1 MLGGMRQPP
10 LLESHPPTAQMI
22 LAIVVPAVFGI
33 ITGIFL
39 GVSELVYLLL
49 SILGIGGGY
58 LAGKEHIG
66 ASEGAT
72 RGFTGGILFGTF
84 ILAAHAA
91 TGLER
96 KAHLPEPE
104 ILLVVL
110 TTVFGIVLG
119 ALGGRAR
126 EKSAGREAVQDVNS
140 PEKVSFVVE
149 VDGDD
154 VRQEPALTRAAPPA
168 THE

>member
-1 MLGGMRQPP
+1 MRQPD
-10 LLESHPPTAQMI
+10 LLESHPPNTQMI
-22 LAIVVPAVFGI
+22 LAIVVPSVFGI
-33 ITGIFL
+33 VTGIFL
-39 GVSELVYLLL
+39 GVSEIVYLVL
-49 SILGIGGGY
+49 SILGLGGGY
-58 LAGKEHIG
+58 MAGKEHIG

-84 ILAAHAA
+84 ILAAHAI

-96 KAHLPEPE
+96 QAHLPEPE

-119 ALGGRAR
+119 ALGGRSR
-126 EKSAGREAVQDVNS
+126 EKSARREAVQDVHGS
-140 PEKVSFVVE
+140 EQVTFVVE

-154 VRQEPALTRAAPPA
+154 VRQEAALPGAPSA
-168 THE
+168 STDK

>member
-1 MLGGMRQPP
+1 MRQPD
-10 LLESHPPTAQMI
+10 LLESHPPNLQLI

-33 ITGIFL
+33 ITGVLL
-39 GVSELVYLLL
+39 GVSEIVYLVL
-49 SILGIGGGY
+49 SVLGIGGGY
-58 LAGKEHIG
+58 MAGKEHIG
-66 ASEGAT
+66 ASEGAI

-84 ILAAHAA
+84 ILAAHAL

-104 ILLVVL
+104 ILLVVI

-119 ALGGRAR
+119 ALGGRSR
-126 EKSAGREAVQDVNS
+126 EKSARREAVQDVDS
-140 PEKVSFVVE
+140 PEKVTLVVE

-154 VRQEPALTRAAPPA
+154 VRQEAALRGAAPA
-168 THE
+168 TPDD

>member
-1 MLGGMRQPP
+1 MRQPP
-10 LLESHPPTAQMI
+10 LLESHPPTTQMV

-33 ITGIFL
+33 VTGVLL
-39 GVSELVYLLL
+39 GVSEVGYLIL

-58 LAGKEHIG
+58 MAGKEHIG
-66 ASEGAT
+66 AAEGAT

-96 KAHLPEPE
+96 QAHLPEPE

-110 TTVFGIVLG
+110 TTMFGIGLG
-119 ALGGRAR
+119 ALGGRSR
-126 EKSAGREAVQDVNS
+126 EKSARRDAVQDVHGT
-140 PEKVSFVVE
+140 EKVSLVVE
-149 VDGDD
+149 VDRDD
-154 VRQEPALTRAAPPA
+154 VRQEPALSGAAPA
-168 THE
+168 AADE

>member
-1 MLGGMRQPP
+1 MRQPD
-10 LLESHPPTAQMI
+10 LLESHSPETQLI
-22 LAIVVPAVFGI
+22 LTLVVPSVFGA

-39 GVSELVYLLL
+39 GVSEAIYLLL
-49 SILGIGGGY
+49 SILGIAGGY
-58 LAGKEHIG
+58 MAGKEHIG

-84 ILAAHAA
+84 ILAAHAV

-104 ILLVVL
+104 ILLVVI
-110 TTVFGIVLG
+110 TTVFGIGLG

-126 EKSAGREAVQDVNS
+126 SKIVQ
-140 PEKVSFVVE
+140 P
-149 VDGDD
+149 
-154 VRQEPALTRAAPPA
+154 RRPPL
-168 THE
+168 

>member
-1 MLGGMRQPP
+1 MRQPD
-10 LLESHPPTAQMI
+10 LLESHPPRLQLI
-22 LAIVVPAVFGI
+22 LALVVPAAFGA

-39 GVSELVYLLL
+39 GVSEIVYLIL
-49 SILGIGGGY
+49 SILGIAGGY
-58 LAGKEHIG
+58 MAGKEHVG
-66 ASEGAT
+66 ASDGAT

-104 ILLVVL
+104 ILLVVI
-110 TTVFGIVLG
+110 TTVFGVGLG

-126 EKSAGREAVQDVNS
+126 EKIESRTA
-140 PEKVSFVVE
+140 
-149 VDGDD
+149 
-154 VRQEPALTRAAPPA
+154 AAPAPVA
-168 THE
+168 

>member
-1 MLGGMRQPP
+1 M
-10 LLESHPPTAQMI
+10 A
-22 LAIVVPAVFGI
+22 LALVVPSVFGI
-33 ITGIFL
+33 VTGIFL
-39 GVSELVYLLL
+39 GVSEIVYLLL
-49 SILGIGGGY
+49 SILGIAGGF

-104 ILLVVL
+104 IVLVVI
-110 TTVFGIVLG
+110 TTVFGIILG
-119 ALGGRAR
+119 ALGGRSR
-126 EKSAGREAVQDVNS
+126 EKSARREAVEDVHG
-140 PEKVSFVVE
+140 PEKVAFVVE

-154 VRQEPALTRAAPPA
+154 VRQEPALRGASPAAA
-168 THE
+168 DE

>member
-1 MLGGMRQPP
+1 MRQPD
-10 LLESHPPTAQMI
+10 LLESHPPQLQMI
-22 LAIVVPAVFGI
+22 LALVVPSVFGV
-33 ITGIFL
+33 ITGIML
-39 GVSELVYLLL
+39 GVSEIVYLVL
-49 SILGIGGGY
+49 SLLGIAGGY

-66 ASEGAT
+66 AAEGAT

-104 ILLVVL
+104 ILLVVI
-110 TTVFGIVLG
+110 TTVFGIGLG

-126 EKSAGREAVQDVNS
+126 EKIESRT
-140 PEKVSFVVE
+140 
-149 VDGDD
+149 
-154 VRQEPALTRAAPPA
+154 EPAPAAVA
-168 THE
+168 